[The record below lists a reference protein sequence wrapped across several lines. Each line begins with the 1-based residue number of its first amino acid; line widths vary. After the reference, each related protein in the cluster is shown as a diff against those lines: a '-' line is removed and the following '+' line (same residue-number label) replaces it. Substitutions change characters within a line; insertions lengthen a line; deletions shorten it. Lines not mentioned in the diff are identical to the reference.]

1 MASQLDA
8 MIKAV
13 KNTGPKKKYRVQMS
27 ENNYYETVVEAID
40 EDNAAE
46 LAREEWNN
54 GNLSSHNSDF
64 EINDIN
70 EE

>member
-13 KNTGPKKKYRVQMS
+13 KNTGPKKKYRVQMT

-40 EDNAAE
+40 EEDAE
-46 LAREEWNN
+46 IKAREEWDN
-54 GNLSSHNSDF
+54 GNLNSNGNDF
-64 EINDIN
+64 EVNDVN